1 VIPFI
6 ALLLRDLTFLND
18 GNPKMIKRNVF
29 NFSKLRR
36 IAGVCF
42 FFFFFFFGL
51 KKCFVLSSSS

>member
-29 NFSKLRR
+29 KFYNLRR
-36 IAGVCF
+36 IAGF
-42 FFFFFFFGL
+42 FFFFFFFFL
-51 KKCFVLSSSS
+51 A